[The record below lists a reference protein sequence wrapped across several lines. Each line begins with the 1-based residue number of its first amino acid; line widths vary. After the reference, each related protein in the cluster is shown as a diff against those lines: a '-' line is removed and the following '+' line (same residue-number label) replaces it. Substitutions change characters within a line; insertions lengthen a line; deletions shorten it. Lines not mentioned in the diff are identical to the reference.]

1 MSLESLDRF
10 NALEQLQDVRRRL
23 EALTRSL
30 AGAWVP
36 SADIIE
42 EEDHFRLLV
51 DLPGV
56 RPEDLELKEEDSTL
70 TLAGVRHPIVGTY
83 NLQERPSGHFQR
95 SFDFG
100 QRIQPGSAQ
109 ASLKGGVLEVIVK
122 KAMD

>member
-56 RPEDLELKEEDSTL
+56 RPEDLELKEEGTTL
-70 TLAGVRHPIVGTY
+70 TLGGVRHPIVGTY

>member
-10 NALEQLQDVRRRL
+10 NALEQLQDLRRRL
-23 EALTRSL
+23 EALTQRV

-42 EEDHFRLLV
+42 EEDCFKLLV

-56 RPEDLELKEEDSTL
+56 RPEDLEVREEETTL
-70 TLAGVRHPIVGTY
+70 VLGGVRHPIVGAYT
-83 NLQERPSGHFQR
+83 LQERPSGHFQR

-100 QRIQPGSAQ
+100 QRIQAGSSQ
-109 ASLKGGVLEVIVK
+109 ASLKGGVLEIVVK
-122 KAMD
+122 KALD